1 MMKQVKFKM
10 PRRALVLTGGLLLAA
25 SSWAQSGAIKGQVKD
40 AAGEPVMGATITA
53 NGKAVGV
60 TDLDG
65 NYSINVA
72 PGTEITIS
80 YIGMTPQKVAA
91 ANGAVITLKDDS
103 KALNE
108 VVVIGYG
115 VAKKKDLTGSVS
127 QLAPDTKNKGL
138 VVNAQDMIE
147 GKVAG
152 VSVTSDGGIPGGG
165 STIRIRGGASL
176 NASNNPLYVI
186 DGIAMDDTGVKG
198 LANPL
203 SMINP
208 QDIESFTVL
217 KDASATAIYGSRGS
231 NGVIIITTKKGHG
244 GLKVAYNG
252 SMTVSQKR
260 KTLDVMDGDEYRGL
274 IEQRYGKSSGT
285 YGLLGKANTNWQDE
299 IYRTALSQDH
309 GVSVSGTVA
318 KVLPFRVSAGYT
330 DQQGILKTSDFKR
343 YTGSLSLTPNLFEDH
358 LKINV
363 NVKGMWSKSRFA
375 NTNAVSAAVYMDP
388 THSVVDDTF
397 TGHQYFNNYYAW
409 TNNSVLTSP
418 TTWYLQNTNAP
429 KNPVALLEGKN
440 DRAISR
446 DLVMSGDVDYMVH
459 GLEDLHLHATGGID
473 IAYGDQR
480 TDVEP
485 WCPDASFY
493 GSYGFDR
500 ILKRNYQGS
509 VYAMYTHDFND
520 QLKNHFDVMAGAEES
535 HFWRNQHKRTL
546 SYLDAY
552 NGKFSQVNTD
562 TGVDYDGDGVK
573 DDYHYKTENYLV
585 SYFGRAN
592 WSILDRYYL
601 NATFRADGSSRFKKH
616 WGYFPSASFMWKVKD
631 ESFLRSAKWLSEL
644 NYRMSYGQTGQ
655 QEGIGD
661 YGYIANYTM
670 NSGDGSYYQV
680 IGNGNLARPNAYNPD
695 ITWETTTTYD
705 LGLDWSVLDRRLSGS
720 FDWYYRKTTDL
731 LNTVTVPAGSNFRNK
746 VTSNIGDMT
755 NTGFEASVKWVALDS
770 KDWRWTLNYNLTY
783 NRNKITK
790 LMSDEAGYVVLTGG
804 ISSGTGNNCQAQS
817 VGHTSNAFYVYQQV
831 YDKDGKPLEGVVV
844 DRNGDG
850 QITSADRYFYK
861 SPVAPVTMG
870 LGSRLEYKNWDLG
883 MNFRAS
889 IGNYVFN
896 DLAAGMANVSNTAI
910 AQTVNGAFLQNRLL
924 SSVGDNW
931 QSYGVTAVLSDR
943 WVQNA
948 SFLKCDN
955 ITLGYSFDN
964 LFKTGSYHGLAG
976 RVYGTVNNVFTIT
989 KYKGIDPE
997 VYGGIDNNVYPRPI
1011 SFIVGLSL
1019 NF

>member
-10 PRRALVLTGGLLLAA
+10 PRRALALTGGLLLAA

-72 PGTEITIS
+72 PGTEITIT

-91 ANGAVITLKDDS
+91 ANGAVITLQDDS
-103 KALNE
+103 KTLND

-115 VAKKKDLTGSVS
+115 VAKKKDLTGSVA

-152 VSVTSDGGIPGGG
+152 VSVISDGGTPGGG

-186 DGIAMDDTGVKG
+186 DGIAMDDNGVKG
-198 LANPL
+198 LSNPL

-244 GLKVAYNG
+244 GLKVSYNG
-252 SMTVSQKR
+252 SFTVSQKR
-260 KTLDVMDGDEYRGL
+260 KTLDVMDGDEYRSF
-274 IEQRYGKSSGT
+274 IEEKYGKDSEA
-285 YGLLGKANTNWQDE
+285 YGLLGNANTDWQDQ

-309 GVSVSGTVA
+309 GVSVSGTIA
-318 KVLPFRVSAGYT
+318 KVLPFRVSGGYT

-343 YTGSLSLTPNLFEDH
+343 YTGSLSLTPTLLDNH

-363 NVKGMWSKSRFA
+363 NVKGMWAKSRYA
-375 NTNAVSAAVYMDP
+375 NTSAVSSAIYMDP
-388 THSVVDDTF
+388 THSVMDDTF
-397 TGHQYFNNYYAW
+397 TGHENFNNYYAW
-409 TNNSVLTSP
+409 TNVTILKNP

-459 GLEDLHLHATGGID
+459 GFEDLHLHATGGID

-480 TDVEP
+480 TDMQP
-485 WCPDASFY
+485 WSPEASFY
-493 GSYGFDR
+493 GSYSFDR

-520 QLKNHFDVMAGAEES
+520 KAKNHFDIMAGAEES
-535 HFWRNQHKRTL
+535 HFWRNEHQRTL
-546 SYLDAY
+546 QYNDAY
-552 NGKFSQVNTD
+552 NNTFNSVYKDNGK
-562 TGVDYDGDGVK
+562 DYDGDGVL
-573 DDYHYKTENYLV
+573 DPYHYKTENYLV

-670 NSGDGSYYQV
+670 NSGDGSYYNV
-680 IGNGNLARPNAYNPD
+680 VGNYNLARPNAYNPD

-705 LGLDWSVLDRRLSGS
+705 LGLDWAILDRRLSGS

-755 NTGFEASVKWVALDS
+755 NTGFEASLKWIALDT
-770 KDWRWTLNYNLTY
+770 KDWRWTINYNFTY

-804 ISSGTGNNCQAQS
+804 ISAGTGNNCQAQS
-817 VGHTSNAFYVYQQV
+817 VGHTANAFYVYQQV

-850 QITSADRYFYK
+850 QITQADRYFYK

-889 IGNYVFN
+889 IGNYVYN
-896 DLAAGMANVSNTAI
+896 DLAAGMANCSTAAI
-910 AQTVNGAFLQNRLL
+910 MQNVNGSFLQNRLL
-924 SSVGDNW
+924 SSVEDNW
-931 QSYGVTAVLSDR
+931 ATYGVTAVLSDR

-955 ITLGYSFDN
+955 ITLGYSFN
-964 LFKTGSYHGLAG
+964 SLFKTGGYKGIDG
-976 RVYGTVNNVFTIT
+976 RIYGTVNNVFTIT

-1011 SFIVGLSL
+1011 SFIIGLSL